1 MRSLSDPFRAL
12 ILGATGT
19 IGSALVQALRDM
31 PQCAQVVG
39 LGRQTSPSIDLTSE
53 TSLRNAA
60 QSLATMAPFQLILDA
75 TGALSIDGQ
84 GPEKRLDQCMP
95 DLMAKSFELNAI
107 GRALV
112 LKHFTPLLPKHER
125 SLFGV
130 LSARVGSIEDNR
142 LGGWYSYRASK
153 AAGNMI
159 LQTAA
164 IELHRTKPQAVFAA
178 LQPGTVASK
187 LSAAF
192 NKGHPLTEPSTA
204 AKGLLMAIDRL
215 HAKGSAWFVDFQG
228 EEIPW

>member
-1 MRSLSDPFRAL
+1 
-12 ILGATGT
+12 
-19 IGSALVQALRDM
+19 
-31 PQCAQVVG
+31 
-39 LGRQTSPSIDLTSE
+39 
-53 TSLRNAA
+53 
-60 QSLATMAPFQLILDA
+60 
-75 TGALSIDGQ
+75 
-84 GPEKRLDQCMP
+84 
-95 DLMAKSFELNAI
+95 
-107 GRALV
+107 
-112 LKHFTPLLPKHER
+112 
-125 SLFGV
+125 
-130 LSARVGSIEDNR
+130 
-142 LGGWYSYRASK
+142 
-153 AAGNMI
+153 MI